1 MKKSIISL
9 LFGLISYWGVSQE
22 VPKKVIVE
30 HTTNSLCSVCA
41 SRNPGF
47 YLNYMTQNNGD
58 FIHLSVYPS
67 SPYSACIFNQHDVLA
82 NDNRTKFYGIYGST
96 PRLVINGS
104 PISASSSYSSPTL
117 FDPFINQTSPIGLK
131 LSQQKFGTDSI
142 RVRVVVHTVSA
153 HSLPGQ
159 LLFLALAEDI
169 VFYNAPNG
177 ENEHYDVF
185 RRALTSTEGLP
196 LTVGPNIGDSVVY
209 TATTAAHPTWD
220 FSRIFAIAILQSEMT
235 KEVTQAEA
243 TSPSDNTSVPLGQKK
258 LTMETGV
265 QIFPTITTDWVL
277 IQTRENITAA
287 VSIFSVTGQL
297 VMQSTVQSSG
307 SLNLQSLNS
316 GMYFIRVDSENGTFT
331 QKVMK
336 Q

>member
-1 MKKSIISL
+1 
-9 LFGLISYWGVSQE
+9 
-22 VPKKVIVE
+22 
-30 HTTNSLCSVCA
+30 
-41 SRNPGF
+41 
-47 YLNYMTQNNGD
+47 
-58 FIHLSVYPS
+58 
-67 SPYSACIFNQHDVLA
+67 
-82 NDNRTKFYGIYGST
+82 
-96 PRLVINGS
+96 
-104 PISASSSYSSPTL
+104 
-117 FDPFINQTSPIGLK
+117 
-131 LSQQKFGTDSI
+131 
-142 RVRVVVHTVSA
+142 
-153 HSLPGQ
+153 
-159 LLFLALAEDI
+159 
-169 VFYNAPNG
+169 
-177 ENEHYDVF
+177 
-185 RRALTSTEGLP
+185 
-196 LTVGPNIGDSVVY
+196 VGPNIGDSVVY

-220 FSRIFAIAILQSEMT
+220 FSRIFAIAILQDEMT

-277 IQTRENITAA
+277 IQIRENITAA

-297 VMQSTVQSSG
+297 VMQSTVQSSS